1 MSNIK
6 YIAMGMVWGAVAA
19 IAGLSVYFISI
30 QVVSANPS
38 FFLRSV
44 SSSVGTSTITYM
56 TPGAAT
62 TTEVFDTGASGA
74 GSVDSAVLAI
84 QFTASST
91 ASTLAWRYEYS
102 QGGSGLSC
110 VVTPDSC
117 DWYPEDEELSSLATS
132 TVHVRTFSEHTWL
145 FASSTPGG
153 AAVAT
158 STSRATKMVNVPTP
172 TRYVRAVFYVP
183 AGSLNGA
190 VWKEFISK
198 RQSP

>member
-1 MSNIK
+1 
-6 YIAMGMVWGAVAA
+6 MGMVWGAVAA

-56 TPGAAT
+56 TPGLAT

-102 QGGSGLSC
+102 
-110 VVTPDSC
+110 
-117 DWYPEDEELSSLATS
+117 
-132 TVHVRTFSEHTWL
+132 
-145 FASSTPGG
+145 
-153 AAVAT
+153 
-158 STSRATKMVNVPTP
+158 
-172 TRYVRAVFYVP
+172 
-183 AGSLNGA
+183 
-190 VWKEFISK
+190 
-198 RQSP
+198 